1 LADGAR
7 RAGARTLAATD
18 PATSMHLL
26 QTYLVE
32 DSPLIRDSLIAT
44 LQELAPVQVVGAC
57 DAEDDALR
65 WLRGHAVDLVI
76 VDLFL
81 KGGSGLGVLRA
92 TTPGGPRHVVLS
104 NYATAAMRA
113 RCLALGADRVFDKS
127 TEIDGLIA
135 YCERLARAPEPLA
148 PAR

>member
-1 LADGAR
+1 
-7 RAGARTLAATD
+7 
-18 PATSMHLL
+18 MHLL

-44 LQELAPVQVVGAC
+44 LQELAPVQVVGSS
-57 DAEDDALR
+57 DAEDDAMR
-65 WLRGHAVDLVI
+65 WLRSHAVDLVI

-81 KGGSGLGVLRA
+81 KGGSGLGVLKA
-92 TTPGGPRHVVLS
+92 AAPGGARHVVLS

-135 YCERLARAPEPLA
+135 YCERLAQGPAPLA
-148 PAR
+148 HAR

>member
-1 LADGAR
+1 
-7 RAGARTLAATD
+7 
-18 PATSMHLL
+18 MHLL

-44 LQELAPVQVVGAC
+44 LHELAPVQVVGAA

-92 TTPGGPRHVVLS
+92 AGRSGPRHVVLS
-104 NYATAAMRA
+104 NYATSAMRA

-135 YCERLARAPEPLA
+135 YCESLAHGWAAAAA
-148 PAR
+148 PALATP

>member
-1 LADGAR
+1 
-7 RAGARTLAATD
+7 
-18 PATSMHLL
+18 MHLL

-44 LQELAPVQVVGAC
+44 LQELAPVQVVGAS

-92 TTPGGPRHVVLS
+92 TAPGGPRLVVLS

-135 YCERLARAPEPLA
+135 YCERLAQA
-148 PAR
+148 PAPLVPAK